1 MALCAILLR
10 RERKRRAKRS
20 KNRDA
25 NVPPVVRT
33 IFDAEP
39 DPWELDATHEELAAT
54 VVFAEQPH
62 GPYDYGVPPSLA
74 AKLKPGQRV
83 QVPLG
88 RGNRP
93 IVGYCTAVASK
104 TVGSRPLKPLGRLID

>member
-1 MALCAILLR
+1 MPSRQSTL
-10 RERKRRAKRS
+10 
-20 KNRDA
+20 
-25 NVPPVVRT
+25 
-33 IFDAEP
+33 FDASP
-39 DPWELDATHEELAAT
+39 DPWELDSTHEALAAT

-62 GPYDYGVPPSLA
+62 GPYNYAVPASLA

-93 IVGYCTAVASK
+93 IISPC
-104 TVGSRPLKPLGRLID
+104 GSRRVRVTLRAAARPSGR

>member
-1 MALCAILLR
+1 MSSRQSTL
-10 RERKRRAKRS
+10 
-20 KNRDA
+20 
-25 NVPPVVRT
+25 
-33 IFDAEP
+33 FDAEP
-39 DPWELDATHEELAAT
+39 DPWELDATHEELAAR

-62 GPYDYGVPPSLA
+62 GPYDYGVPAALA

-93 IVGYCTAVASK
+93 IIGYCTAVANK
-104 TVGSRPLKPLGRLID
+104 GAGQRPLKPLRRLIGAQPLLSASMLRLAQWMAG